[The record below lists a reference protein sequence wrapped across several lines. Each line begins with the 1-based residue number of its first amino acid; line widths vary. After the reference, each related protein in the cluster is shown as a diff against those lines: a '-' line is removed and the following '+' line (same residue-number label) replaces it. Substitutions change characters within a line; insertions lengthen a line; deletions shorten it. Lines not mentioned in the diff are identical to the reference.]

1 MRKTVRELR
10 TPARILVVDDQK
22 ICRDLERAFLEHL
35 AYDVI
40 EAADGDTALSLLR
53 EEWVDLLSTG
63 INLWPE
69 MDGIELAR
77 RAREQNPDLK
87 VLFVSADTR
96 IERLEPR
103 DRDRF
108 VPKPYTLRQLKDAVA
123 DAFSADHEPHERSGE
138 RRHDGG

>member
-35 AYDVI
+35 GYDVI
-40 EAADGDTALSLLR
+40 EAADGDTALALLR

-77 RAREQNPDLK
+77 RASELDPDIKIMFITGFAAVALNSDSAAPKNAK
-87 VLFVSADTR
+87 VLS
-96 IERLEPR
+96 
-103 DRDRF
+103 
-108 VPKPYTLRQLKDAVA
+108 KPVHLRELVNEVHKMLAA
-123 DAFSADHEPHERSGE
+123 
-138 RRHDGG
+138 

>member
-1 MRKTVRELR
+1 MRKTVREFG

-35 AYDVI
+35 GYDVI
-40 EAADGDTALSLLR
+40 EAADGDTALALLR

-96 IERLEPR
+96 IERLEPPTGIASSR
-103 DRDRF
+103 NPIR
-108 VPKPYTLRQLKDAVA
+108 
-123 DAFSADHEPHERSGE
+123 
-138 RRHDGG
+138 